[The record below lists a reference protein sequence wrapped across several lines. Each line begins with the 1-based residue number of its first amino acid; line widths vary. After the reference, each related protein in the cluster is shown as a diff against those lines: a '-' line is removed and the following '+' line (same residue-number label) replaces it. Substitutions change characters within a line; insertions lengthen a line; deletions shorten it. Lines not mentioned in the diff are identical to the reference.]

1 MLFTAEKLKKK
12 KSLLLF
18 NVMINAWS
26 NYAYSVIINLW
37 FLKLQVRDVFQS
49 SHSIYDICQM
59 CSLLLGQKGKFN
71 FKFNRNIFIFC
82 TIISILRNSYWSFI
96 WWQKKNLIVVYL
108 CQWMNRFVVACYRRF
123 HYLRSCREH

>member
-1 MLFTAEKLKKK
+1 MLFTAEKFKK

-26 NYAYSVIINLW
+26 YFAYSVIINLW
-37 FLKLQVRDVFQS
+37 FWKLQVRDVFQS
-49 SHSIYDICQM
+49 SHSIHDICQM

-96 WWQKKNLIVVYL
+96 WWQKKDIVVYL
-108 CQWMNRFVVACYRRF
+108 RQWMNRFVVACYRRF

>member
-1 MLFTAEKLKKK
+1 MLFTAEKLKKR
-12 KSLLLF
+12 SLLLF

-37 FLKLQVRDVFQS
+37 FLELQVRNVFQS
-49 SHSIYDICQM
+49 SHSIHDICQM

-82 TIISILRNSYWSFI
+82 TIISILRNSYWSFV
-96 WWQKKNLIVVYL
+96 WWQKKHIVVYL
-108 CQWMNRFVVACYRRF
+108 RQWMNRFVVACFKRC

>member
-1 MLFTAEKLKKK
+1 MLFTAEKLKKR
-12 KSLLLF
+12 SLLLF

-49 SHSIYDICQM
+49 SHSIHDICQM

-96 WWQKKNLIVVYL
+96 WWEKKDIVVYL